1 MYKIPVFTGMTHIT
15 LFSNIM
21 SIYGDIILDHYQ
33 FPRNNNKLQNPTHA
47 VHVSN
52 PLCGDEIDM
61 EAIIEDGI
69 LKEIGFHGQGCA
81 ISVASASLLT
91 QYAKNKPV
99 SELKTLSTD
108 DVLKMLNVELSP
120 NRMKCGLLAWEG
132 LLKLIK
138 N

>member
-1 MYKIPVFTGMTHIT
+1 
-15 LFSNIM
+15 M

-33 FPRNNNKLQNPTHA
+33 FPRNNKKIEHPTHT

-61 EAIIEDGI
+61 EAIITDGI
-69 LKEIGFHGQGCA
+69 LTEIGFYGQGCA

-91 QYAKNKPV
+91 EYAKNKQV

-132 LLKLIK
+132 LIKLITS
-138 N
+138 